1 MAYISDDKS
10 IGNYKSFFIYVT
22 HYILVN
28 QQYMSL
34 VTDIVAHTIASKL
47 LKIQRQRAVLMQ
59 ANVAQMFNGRPRQD
73 NNSAIFKYLTVYFQ
87 RFIKT
92 H

>member
-1 MAYISDDKS
+1 MVTGFMAYISDDKS

-47 LKIQRQRAVLMQ
+47 LKIQR
-59 ANVAQMFNGRPRQD
+59 
-73 NNSAIFKYLTVYFQ
+73 
-87 RFIKT
+87 
-92 H
+92 